1 MVRLDPLAFGE
12 TRQHVSCVDCGS
24 TEVERDEH
32 SLYRCRACGV
42 VRPRAVIID
51 PAVAW
56 WIAPD
61 GEYWHE
67 SAGVLLRNPAGE
79 YLLFRR
85 TRFPDGM
92 TIPAGHVGPGEAPD
106 AAARRELWEETS
118 IRADVLQLLGE
129 DSIVED
135 SCRRGADA
143 HHWHTFL
150 VHATGDEEVT
160 INSEGT
166 EPVWLSPSELHD
178 STELTPA
185 TSFLVMRYVRE
196 LEAHGPGLTGLG
208 GPAG

>member
-1 MVRLDPLAFGE
+1 MVRLDPLTVGD
-12 TRQHVSCVDCGS
+12 TRQRVSCVDCGS

-32 SLYRCRACGV
+32 ARYFCRVCGV

-67 SAGVLLRNPAGE
+67 SAGILLRNPAGE

-85 TRFPDGM
+85 TKFPDGL
-92 TIPAGHVGPGEAPD
+92 TIPAGHIGPGEAPD

-118 IRADVLQLLGE
+118 IRGDVFQLLGE
-129 DSIVED
+129 DSIVGD
-135 SCRRGADA
+135 SCRRGSDA

-150 VHATGDEEVT
+150 VQAKGDEEVT
-160 INSEGT
+160 INGEGT
-166 EPVWLSPSELHD
+166 EPVWLSPPELHD
-178 STELTPA
+178 SVELTPA
-185 TSFLVMRYVRE
+185 TSFLVKRYRQE
-196 LEAHGPGLTGLG
+196 LEARGPGVADIG